1 MTIEFI
7 DNRNSFFEDVKAL
20 GRKNSATLGFMPE
33 GGFED
38 IMQGMEKV
46 FVTLQT
52 RIMSDNIEKANFGG
66 ELLKHREEFKT
77 RNGYDEVW

>member
-7 DNRNSFFEDVKAL
+7 DSRNGFFEDVKAL

-38 IMQGMEKV
+38 HARNRKSIRN
-46 FVTLQT
+46 F
-52 RIMSDNIEKANFGG
+52 ANKNY
-66 ELLKHREEFKT
+66 E
-77 RNGYDEVW
+77 

>member
-7 DNRNSFFEDVKAL
+7 DSRNGFFEDVKAL
-20 GRKNSATLGFMPE
+20 EERIQPHQDLCPKVDLR
-33 GGFED
+33 
-38 IMQGMEKV
+38 IMQGIEKV

-66 ELLKHREEFKT
+66 ELLKHREEFET
-77 RNGYDEVW
+77 RNRYDKAQ

>member
-1 MTIEFI
+1 MLGIEKI
-7 DNRNSFFEDVKAL
+7 
-20 GRKNSATLGFMPE
+20 
-33 GGFED
+33 
-38 IMQGMEKV
+38 

-66 ELLKHREEFKT
+66 ELLKHREEFET